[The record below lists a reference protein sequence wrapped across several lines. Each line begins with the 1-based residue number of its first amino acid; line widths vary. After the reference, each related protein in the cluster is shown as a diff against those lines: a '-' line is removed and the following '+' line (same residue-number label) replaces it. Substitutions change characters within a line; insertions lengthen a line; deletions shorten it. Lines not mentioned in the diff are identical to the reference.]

1 MRNLKIGPSVV
12 PKLITTDRSSPTLGS
27 MLFKQK
33 FLMQVREMEKQADSI
48 VLKGEVLVLVRK

>member
-1 MRNLKIGPSVV
+1 MNFGPSLV
-12 PKLITTDRSSPTLGS
+12 PKLITTNGSSPKLGS

-33 FLMQVREMEKQADSI
+33 VLMQVREREKQADSI